1 MAIQLTPEQE
11 QRIQAIV
18 NAGAYPSAEE
28 ALDAAVAAVEIA
40 AAPGF
45 EGSQE
50 ELERLLLDG
59 LASKELSEEN
69 FWNSVD
75 GETNAM
81 LAAHKPG
88 PRALNYL

>member
-18 NAGAYPSAEE
+18 NAGAYPSVRE
-28 ALDAAVAAVEIA
+28 ALDAAVAAVEVA

-45 EGSQE
+45 EASQE
-50 ELERLLLDG
+50 ELEGLLLEG
-59 LASKELSEEN
+59 MSSKELSEEE

-75 GETNAM
+75 RETDAM
-81 LAAHKPG
+81 LAAHKSG
-88 PRALNYL
+88 SRA